1 MSSLTN
7 SKPRPAAYEEN
18 GHDHAL
24 RDGNAYSFDAVLT
37 ALGVGAEAFIRF
49 TTGDKAIIFEGGL
62 IDTNQEEVLMEVY
75 QDTTFTA
82 PGAPNATYS
91 RNMNNII
98 ARATE
103 LVFYDAPTIDV
114 IGERVLHQIA
124 YGIAGQN
131 VNQPGFGSGVADV
144 STVFKPN
151 TEHVFRLKNDS
162 ILAVDIE
169 SHMFYREVNAKEY
182 S

>member
-1 MSSLTN
+1 MSSLQN
-7 SKPRPAAYEEN
+7 SKPRPAAYDEN

-24 RDGNAYSFDAVLT
+24 RDGNAFVFDAVLV
-37 ALGVGAEAFIRF
+37 ALASSAAAFIRF

-62 IDTNQEEVLMEVY
+62 IDTNQEEVVMEVY
-75 QDTTFTA
+75 QNTTFSA
-82 PGAPNATYS
+82 PGALNATYV

-98 ARATE
+98 GRVTE
-103 LVFYDAPTIDV
+103 LLIYDTPTVDV

-144 STVFKPN
+144 STVLKPN
-151 TEHVFRLKNDS
+151 TEHVFKLTNDS
-162 ILAVDIE
+162 VLAVDIE
-169 SHMFYREVNAKEY
+169 THMFYREVNANEY
-182 S
+182 Q